1 MEEVDRCTR
10 DLQCRFLVERFYR
23 RNFTFGHSKLVL
35 SVYILKEPLIDDLR
49 TSHPDER
56 VELRVMPALFE
67 RIIQW
72 LEAHRRYYMVAVKS
86 SSACSVKIR
95 LCTIFTI
102 NTCRLKVEMLTTRPL
117 RLSKSI
123 SKNSY
128 NSSKYTLL
136 LMVALRLT
144 MNGSAASPTAI
155 QNTGRF
161 H

>member
-10 DLQCRFLVERFYR
+10 DLQCRCLVERFYR
-23 RNFTFGHSKLVL
+23 RNFAFGHSKLVL

-86 SSACSVKIR
+86 SPACSVKIH
-95 LCTIFTI
+95 LCTMFTV
-102 NTCRLKVEMLTTRPL
+102 NTCRLKVEMLTTRLFRHKFSDAANTIFGCHELLKQGAMTRRYRPRTKL
-117 RLSKSI
+117 R
-123 SKNSY
+123 Y
-128 NSSKYTLL
+128 
-136 LMVALRLT
+136 LRDLILECV
-144 MNGSAASPTAI
+144 S
-155 QNTGRF
+155 
-161 H
+161 